1 MNKSISIIIPVFNEA
16 NTILQLLNKV
26 NKQVYKNIE
35 KEVIVIN
42 DGSTDDT
49 HKIIKD
55 NLNLVDKYVSL
66 DKNQGKGAAVKKGLS
81 IAGGEYILFQDG
93 DLEYDPDDY
102 KKFFKIILN
111 HQPDI
116 IVGSRFQ
123 ISEFT
128 KVMYFWN
135 KIGNKDLTFIFNLL
149 YNTTFTD
156 IYSCYLI
163 YRKDLVES
171 ANLKSNGWDQHAEIL
186 SNAVKNGSKFFEV
199 PISYNG
205 RSYQEGKK
213 IRARHFF
220 KVLYMILRKRII

>member
-26 NKQVYKNIE
+26 NKQIYKNIE

-135 KIGNKDLTFIFNLL
+135 KIGNKVLTFIFNLL

>member
-81 IAGGEYILFQDG
+81 TAGGEYILFQDG

-135 KIGNKDLTFIFNLL
+135 KIGNKVLTFIFNLL

-205 RSYQEGKK
+205 RSYKEGKK

>member
-135 KIGNKDLTFIFNLL
+135 KIGNKVLTFIFNLL